1 MKLKKQYYKLFPEF
15 FQNPKILNLLKK
27 FTFGLFLVLAIWL
40 IVTTI
45 TLVYVSSKPVD
56 AFVVLGG
63 SIRREIHVAKL
74 VKQYPHIPTLI
85 SKGSQDACVWRIFE
99 REAAPMENIWL
110 ENCANSTFDNFYYSI
125 PTLRR
130 WGVHNVK
137 LITSPSH
144 LPRSLWM
151 GKIILGSHGIWVEPE
166 IVAETGKPG
175 NRENWLK
182 TGFDISRSIL
192 WAGLS
197 QGIQPQCSQI
207 HNLTQV
213 DMNSWQ
219 QQGYK
224 CERQGNL

>member
-1 MKLKKQYYKLFPEF
+1 MKLKKQYCKFFPEF
-15 FQNPKILNLLKK
+15 FHSRKILNLLKK
-27 FTFGLFLVLAIWL
+27 FTFGLFFVLGIWL
-40 IVTTI
+40 LVTTI

-56 AFVVLGG
+56 GFVVLGG

-74 VKQYPHIPTLI
+74 VKEYPHIPTLI
-85 SKGSQDACVWRIFE
+85 SKGSKDACVWRIFA

-125 PTLRR
+125 PTLRS
-130 WGVHNVK
+130 WGVHKVK

-151 GKIILGSHGIWVEPE
+151 GRIILGSHGIWVEPE
-166 IVAETGKPG
+166 IVTETGRPG
-175 NRENWLK
+175 NHENWLK
-182 TGFDISRSIL
+182 TGFDVSRSIL

-197 QGIQPQCSQI
+197 QGIQTQCSQI
-207 HNLTQV
+207 NNLARV
-213 DMNSWQ
+213 NMNSWK